1 MGCASSPGA
10 GQALIAGRG
19 CWQPGEGSR
28 GHGELLHGAWSGA
41 GPWSP
46 GSLDWALLL
55 QEVCALL
62 GRVLLSHSSPVPS
75 LALPE
80 CFWQQ
85 RNWKLLRAPR
95 G

>member
-1 MGCASSPGA
+1 MFCASPPGA
-10 GQALIAGRG
+10 GQALLAGRG
-19 CWQPGEGSR
+19 CCQPGEGSL
-28 GHGELLHGAWSGA
+28 GHRELLHGARSGA
-41 GPWSP
+41 GPCSP
-46 GSLDWALLL
+46 GSLGWALPL

-62 GRVLLSHSSPVPS
+62 GRVLLSHSSPVPG

-80 CFWQQ
+80 CFWQE